1 MMGATTRSGK
11 KSDQVM
17 RRGDGLQPPSPEGGT
32 EVKTDGT
39 KDRLT
44 ALAERDG
51 RMKYLTTR
59 KKQTSLPHKGNP
71 RVAIVFPKR

>member
-51 RMKYLTTR
+51 RMKYL
-59 KKQTSLPHKGNP
+59 
-71 RVAIVFPKR
+71 

>member
-17 RRGDGLQPPSPEGGT
+17 RHGDGLRPPSPEGGT

-59 KKQTSLPHKGNP
+59 RKQTSLPHKGNP
-71 RVAIVFPKR
+71 RVAIFFPKR